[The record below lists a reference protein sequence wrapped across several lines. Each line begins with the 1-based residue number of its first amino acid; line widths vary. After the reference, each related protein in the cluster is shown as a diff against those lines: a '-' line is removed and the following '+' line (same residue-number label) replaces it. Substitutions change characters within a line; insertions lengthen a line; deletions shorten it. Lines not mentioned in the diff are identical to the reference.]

1 MKVNG
6 SVQPDILLF
15 EHRFDGMAE
24 MRFRENVTEVQDKTE
39 DGKEAGISY
48 NYDEY
53 LLVMPDRDGLEK
65 IVQDNTATWLAYA
78 KQQEAEK
85 QAQVIRDKR
94 DKLLSDTD
102 WTQTD
107 DAPLTDADRES
118 MRQYRQALRDI
129 TSQSGFPQEI
139 KWPDKPAVTK
149 TENRSDRLDLTAQVT
164 ALQAQ
169 IAQIQLNK

>member
-139 KWPDKPAVTK
+139 KWPDKPTVTK

-164 ALQAQ
+164 ALQEQ
-169 IAQIQLNK
+169 IAQMQLK

>member
-24 MRFRENVTEVQDKTE
+24 MRFRENVTEGQDKTE

-164 ALQAQ
+164 ALQEQ
-169 IAQIQLNK
+169 IAQMQLK

>member
-1 MKVNG
+1 MKANG
-6 SVQPDILLF
+6 SISPSPLLF

-24 MRFRENVTEVQDKTE
+24 MRFRENIISKKDDKGDT
-39 DGKEAGISY
+39 IY

-53 LLVMPDRDGLEK
+53 LLIVTDRDGLEK
-65 IVQDNTATWLAYA
+65 IVQDNMEVWLAYA
-78 KQQEAEK
+78 KQQETDN
-85 QAQVIRDKR
+85 QAQAVRDKR
-94 DKLLSDTD
+94 DKLLADTD

-107 DAPLTDADRES
+107 DAPLSSEDKES
-118 MRQYRQALRDI
+118 VRKYRQALRDI
-129 TSQSGFPQEI
+129 TAQSGFPQEI

-169 IAQIQLNK
+169 IAQIQLK

>member
-164 ALQAQ
+164 ALQEQ
-169 IAQIQLNK
+169 IAQMQLK

>member
-107 DAPLTDADRES
+107 DAPLSSEDKES
-118 MRQYRQALRDI
+118 VRKYRQALRDI
-129 TSQSGFPQEI
+129 TAQSGFPQKI
-139 KWPDKPAVTK
+139 VWPDKPAVTK
-149 TENRSDRLDLTAQVT
+149 TENRSGRLDLTAQVT

-169 IAQIQLNK
+169 IAQMQLNK

>member
-6 SVQPDILLF
+6 RISPSPLLF

-24 MRFRENVTEVQDKTE
+24 MRFRENIISKKDDKGNT
-39 DGKEAGISY
+39 IYS
-48 NYDEY
+48 YDEY
-53 LLVMPDRDGLEK
+53 ILTMTDRSGLEK
-65 IVQDNTATWLAYA
+65 IVQDNMEVWLAYA
-78 KQQEAEK
+78 KAQEAE
-85 QAQVIRDKR
+85 QLAANARTQR

-107 DAPLTDADRES
+107 DAPLSSEDKES
-118 MRQYRQALRDI
+118 VRKYRQALRDI
-129 TSQSGFPQEI
+129 TAQSGFPQEI

-169 IAQIQLNK
+169 IAQMQLNK

>member
-1 MKVNG
+1 VKVNG

-107 DAPLTDADRES
+107 DAPLSSEDKES
-118 MRQYRQALRDI
+118 VRKYRQALRDI
-129 TSQSGFPQEI
+129 TAQSGFPQEI

-164 ALQAQ
+164 ALQEQ
-169 IAQIQLNK
+169 IAQM

>member
-6 SVQPDILLF
+6 SISPPALSF

-24 MRFRENVTEVQDKTE
+24 MRFRENIISKKDDKGDT
-39 DGKEAGISY
+39 IY

-53 LLVMPDRDGLEK
+53 LLIVTDRAGLEK
-65 IVQDNTATWLAYA
+65 IVQENMGVWLAYA
-78 KQQEAEK
+78 KAQEAE
-85 QAQVIRDKR
+85 QLAANARTQR

-107 DAPLTDADRES
+107 DAPLSSEDKES
-118 MRQYRQALRDI
+118 VRKYRQALRDI
-129 TSQSGFPQEI
+129 TAQSGFPQEV
-139 KWPDKPAVTK
+139 KWPQKPQITK
-149 TENRSDRLDLTAQVT
+149 VGNKSDRLGLTAQIT

>member
-6 SVQPDILLF
+6 SIQPDALSF

-24 MRFRENVTEVQDKTE
+24 MRFRENITNSNDDKGDT
-39 DGKEAGISY
+39 IYS
-48 NYDEY
+48 YDEY
-53 LLVMPDRDGLEK
+53 LLVMPDRDGLGK
-65 IVQDNTATWLAYA
+65 IVQDNLPVWLAYA
-78 KQQEAEK
+78 KQQETDN
-85 QAQVIRDKR
+85 QAQAVRDKR

-107 DAPLTDADRES
+107 DASLSSEDKGSVRK
-118 MRQYRQALRDI
+118 YRQALRDI
-129 TSQSGFPQEI
+129 TAQSGFPQEI

-149 TENRSDRLDLTAQVT
+149 TENRSDRLDLAAQVT

-169 IAQIQLNK
+169 IAQMQLNK